1 VLKLADYRSTAKG
14 LPDLLPYAALVAPGV
29 VVNKDGS
36 FLAAWSFTGQD
47 TAGSTPDELAWVSRQ
62 VNNSIKRLG
71 TGWMLHV
78 DAIRCPHQAY
88 PPFESGY
95 FPDPVTRLIDEER
108 RAFFGSGLCFKT
120 ETVLTLT
127 YKPDLRTTKMQQ
139 SIRTGAAGCS
149 MERSI
154 NDFVATLTELEDSLS
169 SVLRMERLA
178 EYEDENGAV
187 FSSLL
192 SHLQRCLIGEHFPVR
207 VPSVPMYLDAVLG
220 GIDLIGGL
228 QPRVGDQYLSI
239 LAIDG
244 LPHES
249 WPSMLSALDG
259 LSLTYRYSTRFVC
272 LDQLDGTREINMYR
286 KGWQQQMFRF
296 LDLFLNNPNARVN
309 RDAQMMRDD
318 AEEALLEVQSGVVGI
333 GYLTSCIELRHDR
346 LEDLHDMARELRK
359 VVQTLGFGCRI
370 EYVNALEAWLGSHPG
385 NGYANIRRPLVNTLN
400 LADLLPLATTWTGS
414 QFSPCPFFP
423 PRSRPLSVLTT
434 DGSTPFWFNLHAGD
448 LGHTFVVGPTG
459 SGKSTLLGLITAQF
473 CGYRNAQIAAFDK
486 GMSLFPLCVGV
497 GGDHYNIGHGSLSFA
512 PLQHIDESEIEFA
525 WAANWIA
532 SLAELQKLA
541 ILPGHLNAVHT
552 ALETLRHNPAHM
564 RSLTDFWHVCQDEEL
579 KVALTHYTGKGAMGH
594 LLDAK
599 EDSLA
604 VSHFMVFEIED
615 LMEMGEVNMIPVLL
629 YIFRRFEKS
638 LSGQPSLL
646 VLDEAWV
653 MLGHPVFRAK
663 IREWL
668 KVLRK
673 ANCAVVLATQSL
685 SDAQNSGIMDVLV
698 ESCPTK
704 ILLPNHSARQ
714 ENQCNLYVDIGLN
727 SRQIDI
733 VANAIPKRD
742 YYIIA
747 PDGRRLVQLA
757 LGPQAL
763 AFIGA
768 SDKDSII
775 RIRQLVDELGQENWT
790 DAWLQERKV

>member
-1 VLKLADYRSTAKG
+1 MLKLADYRSTAKG

-29 VVNKDGS
+29 VLNKDGS

-88 PPFESGY
+88 PPTESGF

-108 RAFFGSGLCFKT
+108 RAFFGSGRCFKT
-120 ETVLTLT
+120 ETVLTVT
-127 YKPDLRTTKMQQ
+127 YKPDLKATKMQQ

-149 MERSI
+149 MDRSI

-169 SVLRMERLA
+169 SVLQMERLS
-178 EYEDENGAV
+178 EYEDENGAI
-187 FSSLL
+187 FSTLL
-192 SHLQRCLIGEHFPVR
+192 SHLQRCLTGEHFSVR

-220 GIDLIGGL
+220 GVDLVGGL
-228 QPRVGDQYLSI
+228 QPRVGDHYLAM

-259 LSLTYRYSTRFVC
+259 LSLTYRYSTRFIC

-318 AEEALLEVQSGVVGI
+318 AEEALLEVQSGLVGI
-333 GYLTSCIELRHDR
+333 GYLTTCIELRHDR
-346 LEDLHDMARELRK
+346 VEDLHDMARELRK

-370 EYVNALEAWLGSHPG
+370 ESVNALEAWLGTHPG

-414 QFSPCPFFP
+414 QFSPCPYFP

-448 LGHTFVVGPTG
+448 LGHTLVVGPTG

-473 CGYRNAQIAAFDK
+473 RGYRNAQIAAFDK
-486 GMSLFPLCVGV
+486 GMSLFPLCMGA

-512 PLQHIDESEIEFA
+512 PLQHIDESETEFA

-532 SLAELQKLA
+532 SLAELQKLT
-541 ILPGHLNAVHT
+541 ILPIHRNAIHT
-552 ALETLRHNPAHM
+552 ALETLRHNPPYM

-599 EDSLA
+599 DDRLA
-604 VSHFMVFEIED
+604 VSQFMVFEIEE
-615 LMEMGEVNMIPVLL
+615 LMEMGEANMIPVLL
-629 YIFRRFEKS
+629 YLFRRFEKS
-638 LSGQPSLL
+638 LTGQPSLL
-646 VLDEAWV
+646 ILDEAWV

-685 SDAQNSGIMDVLV
+685 SDAGNSGIMDVLV

-704 ILLPNHSARQ
+704 IVLPNHSARQ
-714 ENQCNLYVDIGLN
+714 ENQYNLYVDIGLN

-733 VANAIPKRD
+733 VANAVPKRD

-757 LGPQAL
+757 LGPRSL

-768 SDKDSII
+768 SDKESIA
-775 RIRQLVDELGQENWT
+775 RISQLVDELGQENWP